1 MHLYHVDGIQDVA
14 DIYLAQRINTESSST
29 YKQQYKNTKNAST
42 ILKKSINIKPK
53 QNVLCGIFYRKQ
65 LVVGYLGN
73 EITKMI
79 LPKDRYPYFCTRHI
93 SVINA
98 KQGTKNQVDDIF
110 EDLK

>member
-1 MHLYHVDGIQDVA
+1 MLFV
-14 DIYLAQRINTESSST
+14 ESV
-29 YKQQYKNTKNAST
+29 
-42 ILKKSINIKPK
+42 NIKPK